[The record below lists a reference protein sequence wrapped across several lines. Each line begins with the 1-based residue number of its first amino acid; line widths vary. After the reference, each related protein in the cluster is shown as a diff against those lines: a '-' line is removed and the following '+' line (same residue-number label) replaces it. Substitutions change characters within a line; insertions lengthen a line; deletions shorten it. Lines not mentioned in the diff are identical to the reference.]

1 MPSCHRHRTSNDAHT
16 RYYSKY
22 ECNASLGHDQY
33 FNFPSG
39 DQIIRRCDPCTYVP
53 GCSTPDRSEA
63 VYIAYC
69 TTTVRTYLKCMY
81 VYSTV
86 SAAGSCALWYVLYT
100 SLSGNVNN
108 SHSLTRISKRLSY
121 FRTDRY
127 TRENMH
133 ALPAF
138 YHSTEFGLTEA
149 ALATT
154 CTTWRRMQRTRWKNG
169 PRAEIELISSCWPT
183 ADPEAFP
190 SATKS
195 TTGCHAQS
203 PNPAGQ

>member
-1 MPSCHRHRTSNDAHT
+1 MYVRARVLDPRSIRG
-16 RYYSKY
+16 
-22 ECNASLGHDQY
+22 SL
-33 FNFPSG
+33 
-39 DQIIRRCDPCTYVP
+39 V
-53 GCSTPDRSEA
+53 
-63 VYIAYC
+63 YC

-138 YHSTEFGLTEA
+138 YHSMEFSLTEA
-149 ALATT
+149 VLAAT
-154 CTTWRRMQRTRWKNG
+154 CTTWRIQRTTWKNDT
-169 PRAEIELISSCWPT
+169 RVEIELPWSPRPT

-203 PNPAGQ
+203 PNPDGQRWWFRWAFYEYQPGTAWNYEVLFFYFIITFTFQLNS

>member
-1 MPSCHRHRTSNDAHT
+1 M
-16 RYYSKY
+16 
-22 ECNASLGHDQY
+22 
-33 FNFPSG
+33 
-39 DQIIRRCDPCTYVP
+39 
-53 GCSTPDRSEA
+53 
-63 VYIAYC
+63 
-69 TTTVRTYLKCMY
+69 
-81 VYSTV
+81 STV
-86 SAAGSCALWYVLYT
+86 QLRSTAGSCALWYVLYT

-149 ALATT
+149 VLAAT
-154 CTTWRRMQRTRWKNG
+154 CTTWRRMLRTTWKNG
-169 PRAEIELISSCWPT
+169 PRAGIESISSSWPT

-195 TTGCHAQS
+195 TTGCHVHS
-203 PNPAGQ
+203 PNPDGQRWWFRWAFNEYQPGTARCYLFFFLIITFTFQLNS